1 MFAGNVRETTS
12 ISSLVTT
19 STHDVYDIKMADKLV
34 VWLSGKCLLSIYK
47 ALYLTKLKAWECVG
61 KSHSVG
67 GHMEKS
73 FIRLVCICVCR
84 GGG

>member
-34 VWLSGKCLLSIYK
+34 VWLS
-47 ALYLTKLKAWECVG
+47 VQ
-61 KSHSVG
+61 
-67 GHMEKS
+67 
-73 FIRLVCICVCR
+73 CIHEDWVVSKHCTQNKNQR
-84 GGG
+84 KGSGEDPTP